1 MTSDQADKPLH
12 IYLIA
17 GEASGDKLGAGLMQ
31 SLTALTGQNVSFAG
45 LGGELMQAQGLQ
57 SLFPIT
63 ELSLMGLAEVLPH
76 IPRLRRRIR
85 ETVEDIRARK
95 PDIVVTIDSPGFCF
109 RVSRQLKSGPFPI
122 VHYVAPS
129 VWAWK
134 PGRAKKI
141 AEFLD
146 GLLTLLPF
154 EPPYFEREGLKSYF
168 VGHPAAEESI
178 AEDNGE
184 LRREMG
190 LQRDERLLCV
200 LPGSRKGEISRHLP
214 IIRETLAQLASGGT
228 KVRTVIPT
236 LSAFR
241 AFVDV
246 ETRDWAAPP
255 HIVTGELSKRHAF
268 AESDAALAASGTVA
282 LELANAGLPFV
293 VIYKMNIITDFL
305 ARRLVKLKC
314 VNLINILLDREV
326 APEHLLESCKPSRIA
341 PDVERLLYDEACRA
355 IQKEAF
361 TEALSML
368 TPEGRTSNELAAD
381 AVLDV
386 LKQHGKLR
394 PTDANSSK

>member
-1 MTSDQADKPLH
+1 MSEPPTAPLQVY
-12 IYLIA
+12 IIA

-31 SLTALTGQNVSFAG
+31 ALRKAWGMDVSFTG
-45 LGGELMQAQGLQ
+45 VGGELMQEEGLQ

-76 IPRLRRRIR
+76 IPRLRRRIL
-85 ETVEDIRARK
+85 ETVRDIQSQK

-109 RVSRQLKSGPFPI
+109 RVGRRLKPGSIPI

-134 PGRAKKI
+134 PSRAKKVSV
-141 AEFLD
+141 FLD

-168 VGHPAAEESI
+168 VGHPVAEDPI
-178 AEDNGE
+178 AEDTGK
-184 LRREMG
+184 LKHEMG
-190 LQRDERLLCV
+190 LAPGDKLLCV

-214 IIRETLAQLASGGT
+214 KIGETLARLEAGGT

-241 AFVDV
+241 TLVET
-246 ETRDWAAPP
+246 ETRDWTNPP
-255 HIVTGELSKRHAF
+255 HIVTGEPAKHMAF

-293 VIYKMNIITDFL
+293 VIYKMNVITDFL
-305 ARRLVKLKC
+305 ARRLVKLKW
-314 VNLINILLDREV
+314 VNLVNILLDKEV
-326 APEHLLESCKPSRIA
+326 VREHLLESCKPERIA
-341 PDVERLLYDEACRA
+341 PDVARVLGDEAYRA
-355 IQKEAF
+355 AQKAGF
-361 TEALSML
+361 IEALTML
-368 TPEGRTSNELAAD
+368 RPKGRSSNAQAAD

-394 PTDANSSK
+394 PTDANISE